1 MDKYDIIYIGSG
13 NASWQGARF
22 LADNGW
28 KVLIVEEGLYGGACA
43 NYGCNSKIL
52 LDAPYEL
59 AAAIKRYEGIGKK
72 GDFSVDWPSLMEYK
86 EKAIAGL
93 SVFLDGKFKEY
104 GLDVANGKGVLLDN
118 HRVQVNED
126 IYYGEKIVIATG
138 LIPFIPHIPGKEFIR
153 DSTDFLE
160 IKELPNET
168 IIMGAGFVSL
178 EFASILAESGKKVD
192 VLIRSDTA
200 LRHFYQPYVEK
211 VMKILEN
218 QGVNFHFN
226 QEAIEVIKNGDKFE
240 VKTNNGLS
248 LTGDYVI
255 GALGRV
261 ANVEGIGLEKAGVS
275 SSSKGIPVNG
285 HMQSNIENIYAT
297 GDVADTN
304 QAKLVT
310 VAIHQSKYLA
320 KYLLGET
327 SDEITYPV
335 VPAVVFTLP
344 RIATV
349 GVTAAYALEHPEE
362 YNVNRIEYG
371 KSYFIELKNERDA
384 ELTVVTD
391 KEKNIVGCE
400 ICSFE
405 AENLINVFAFIINKK
420 ITLEELDEMIY
431 AFPSSNS
438 VTLYKLH
445 KLHYNIGYRK
455 K

>member
-1 MDKYDIIYIGSG
+1 MS
-13 NASWQGARF
+13 
-22 LADNGW
+22 
-28 KVLIVEEGLYGGACA
+28 
-43 NYGCNSKIL
+43 
-52 LDAPYEL
+52 
-59 AAAIKRYEGIGKK
+59 
-72 GDFSVDWPSLMEYK
+72 YK
-86 EKAIAGL
+86 TTHLWIWEIAGL

-138 LIPFIPHIPGKEFIR
+138 LIPFIPDILGKEFIR

-261 ANVEGIGLEKAGVS
+261 ANVEGIGLENPGKLTSWAKS
-275 SSSKGIPVNG
+275 RR
-285 HMQSNIENIYAT
+285 HHL
-297 GDVADTN
+297 
-304 QAKLVT
+304 QA
-310 VAIHQSKYLA
+310 
-320 KYLLGET
+320 
-327 SDEITYPV
+327 
-335 VPAVVFTLP
+335 
-344 RIATV
+344 
-349 GVTAAYALEHPEE
+349 
-362 YNVNRIEYG
+362 
-371 KSYFIELKNERDA
+371 
-384 ELTVVTD
+384 
-391 KEKNIVGCE
+391 
-400 ICSFE
+400 
-405 AENLINVFAFIINKK
+405 IN
-420 ITLEELDEMIY
+420 T
-431 AFPSSNS
+431 
-438 VTLYKLH
+438 
-445 KLHYNIGYRK
+445 
-455 K
+455 